1 MSDLLNRHK
10 QTDFLSGQRSAEGC
24 KKTDIVILEHWS
36 EGWNPRSFNAG
47 FNKLLRI
54 RPRGSEE
61 IDGNLELIRAA
72 LARAARLLMARQR
85 RILHR
90 KRSIAE
96 RFLGKGSEDLSLSI
110 LPLIR

>member
-1 MSDLLNRHK
+1 M
-10 QTDFLSGQRSAEGC
+10 F
-24 KKTDIVILEHWS
+24 EHWS
-36 EGWNPRSFNAG
+36 EGWNPRSFDAG
-47 FNKLLRI
+47 SNKHLRI

-72 LARAARLLMARQR
+72 LARAARLLMAGNAVSC
-85 RILHR
+85 IK

-110 LPLIR
+110 FPLIRQQRSSGARLGGEFHQDAGALTSFTADF